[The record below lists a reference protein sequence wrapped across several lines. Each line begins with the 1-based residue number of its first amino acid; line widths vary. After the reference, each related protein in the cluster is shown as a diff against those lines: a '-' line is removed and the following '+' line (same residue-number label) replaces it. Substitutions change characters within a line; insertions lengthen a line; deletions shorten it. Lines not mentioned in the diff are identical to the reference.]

1 MTESTRSEQAR
12 DLTIDIRIECL
23 DSGQEL
29 QFTFETP
36 HPPLPP
42 LPSALEITLDQT
54 DARGPSCTI
63 YYNPDGPEDAFM
75 LNLELSYSLVSQRFL
90 MEPVATLLDTR
101 FKRIYFF
108 VTTSRSI
115 ATFYREVEIWDA

>member
-1 MTESTRSEQAR
+1 M
-12 DLTIDIRIECL
+12 
-23 DSGQEL
+23 
-29 QFTFETP
+29 ETP
-36 HPPLPP
+36 HPPLPQ

-54 DARGPSCTI
+54 DAHGPSCSI
-63 YYNPDGPEDAFM
+63 YYNPDGPEDAFI
-75 LNLELSYSLVSQRFL
+75 LNLELSYSLVPQRFL
-90 MEPVATLLDTR
+90 MEPVATLFDTR